1 MKTFFAAL
9 LIGLSVST
17 LFAQK
22 LSVQGDASVA
32 VKPTETTINLNVE
45 SKSATYPGAVQD
57 MIRRVDQL
65 SKDLKK
71 LGFKDTDIITS
82 NFNVNQDRIY
92 LKNMWKDSG
101 FVATQN
107 LTVSFAQNKEK
118 LLDVLNA
125 ATKSLAKPAISLSF
139 GLDAKRKSEVK
150 NELIKLAV
158 EDAKRKADIIVAA
171 SGYEITGIM
180 EIKYGQSNAGP
191 QPLHEV
197 ANYAAFSKVADVEI
211 SNFEA
216 ADLKY
221 NESISIVYSI
231 DK

>member
-1 MKTFFAAL
+1 MKKLFATF
-9 LIGLSVST
+9 LIGFIVTAS
-17 LFAQK
+17 FAQT
-22 LSVQGDASVA
+22 LSVQGDASIA
-32 VKPTETTINLNVE
+32 VKPTETTINLSVE

-57 MIRRVDQL
+57 MIKRVDRL

-71 LGFKDTDIITS
+71 LGFKDADIITS

-92 LKNMWKDSG
+92 IKNMWKDSG

-107 LTVSFAQNKEK
+107 LMVSFAQDKEK
-118 LLDVLNA
+118 LLNVLNA
-125 ATKSLAKPAISLSF
+125 ATKSSAKPAIRLSF
-139 GLDAKRKSEVK
+139 GLDAKRKNEVK

-158 EDAKRKADIIVAA
+158 EDAKSKADIIAMA
-171 SGYEITGIM
+171 SGYKITGIK
-180 EIKYGQSNAGP
+180 EIQYGQSSSGP

-231 DK
+231 EK